1 MTTPR
6 CDDTASEVMIIGGSS
21 SLTTTFAIQ
30 SIAHLVTCGALLD
43 SLRRRRLGGGLRSSR
58 NWGGHNWSGSS
69 SRSRSSSLDG
79 GIVHSLG
86 NARPNVIERVLAHV
100 VNVAGLPELPSH
112 LVLVSLLFGR
122 LSTAQADV
130 RQRSRD
136 SGLKGSQIRTLINIV
151 GSYNSWANIQA
162 PWLIGNNLALGQ
174 CCLLVFL
181 LPIEIPGEN

>member
-1 MTTPR
+1 M
-6 CDDTASEVMIIGGSS
+6 
-21 SLTTTFAIQ
+21 TTTFAIK

-43 SLRRRRLGGGLRSSR
+43 SLWRRRLGGGHRSSR
-58 NWGGHNWSGSS
+58 NWRGHNWCGSS

-79 GIVHSLG
+79 GIVHCLG
-86 NARPNVIERVLAHV
+86 DARPNVVERVLAHV

-112 LVLVSLLFGR
+112 LVLVRLLFGR

-136 SGLKGSQIRTLINIV
+136 SGLKGSQIRTSINIFD
-151 GSYNSWANIQA
+151 SKISCANIQA
-162 PWLIGNNLALGQ
+162 PWLIGNSLALCQ

-181 LPIEIPGEN
+181 FQ